1 MRPVV
6 HRQASNLSQVR
17 AVARRERRR
26 RAPAALHG
34 DSLVPFLIAGALFG
48 LLVALG
54 GPADGID
61 LQAAVAEQ
69 LASNP

>member
-1 MRPVV
+1 MRPAI
-6 HRQASNLSQVR
+6 HRQVSDHSHLRTAS
-17 AVARRERRR
+17 RRERRH
-26 RAPAALHG
+26 RAPAVLHG
-34 DSLVPFLIAGALFG
+34 DGLVPFLIAGALFG

-61 LQAAVAEQ
+61 LQSAVAEQ